1 MFLQKSPNVPFK
13 RMTQLDSGR
22 AAVHGESVRLDSG
35 LSLPVEEVARGVDA
49 VNQHIRDANANCCC

>member
-1 MFLQKSPNVPFK
+1 
-13 RMTQLDSGR
+13 MTQLDSGR

-49 VNQHIRDANANCCC
+49 VNKHIRDANAICCC